1 METVDD
7 NSMPK
12 TEAEPVEGNKK
23 ALHKSWEEELEE
35 AVRHFNVI
43 PRKSNPEELEP
54 KLEK

>member
-1 METVDD
+1 MDTVDD

-43 PRKSNPEELEP
+43 SRKSNPEELEP